1 MPDFIAEPAF
11 EIGRRLEMRGLDSG
25 AWSVVLKPAQDPDG
39 ALEDFAMDLAAKFDV
54 PVRQVCAAGRPVG
67 QLRADLHAP
76 DDDTVLVAGLD
87 QCDLDHWRALDINR
101 SGLARRGPIVLW
113 LSAEGLTGLGRW
125 APNLKSFVGG
135 SIFVAASH
143 GGVMTAEERQQRLEQ
158 LTAHYRM
165 SGEEVIRRAESGAL
179 PTEPQFVEW
188 LVLLGRGD
196 LV

>member
-25 AWSVVLKPAQDPDG
+25 AWFAVLKPAQDTDG

-67 QLRADLHAP
+67 RLRADLHSP
-76 DDDTVLVAGLD
+76 DDDTALITGLD
-87 QCDLDHWRALDINR
+87 RCDLDHWRALDINR

-113 LSAEGLTGLGRW
+113 LSAESLTGLCRW
-125 APNLKSFVGG
+125 APNLKSFIGG
-135 SIFVAASH
+135 SMFVAASH

-158 LTAHYRM
+158 LAAHYRM

>member
-1 MPDFIAEPAF
+1 MPDFITEPAF

-25 AWSVVLKPAQDPDG
+25 AWFAVLKPDQDPDG
-39 ALEDFAMDLAAKFDV
+39 ALEDFAMDLAAKLDV
-54 PVRQVCAAGRPVG
+54 PVRRVCAAGRPVE

-76 DDDTVLVAGLD
+76 GNDAVLITSLD
-87 QCDLDHWRALDINR
+87 QRDLDHWRALDINR

-113 LSAEGLTGLGRW
+113 LSAEGLTGLCRW
-125 APNLKSFVGG
+125 APNLKSFIGG
-135 SIFVAASH
+135 SMFVAASH

-158 LTAHYRM
+158 LAGHYRM